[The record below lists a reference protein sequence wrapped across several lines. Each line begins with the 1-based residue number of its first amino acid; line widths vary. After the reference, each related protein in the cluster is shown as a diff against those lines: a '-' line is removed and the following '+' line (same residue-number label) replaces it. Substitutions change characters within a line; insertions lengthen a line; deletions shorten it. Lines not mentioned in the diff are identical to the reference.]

1 MATDALLIY
10 MNDHLAG
17 SRTAIELL
25 EQMVDSTS
33 ETEAREFLERLHT
46 EIVQDRDVLEKLI
59 SRAGGRPSVVRDAG
73 GWIAE
78 KFARL
83 KLAIDDPSDG
93 PLRRLEALEILAL
106 GIQGKASLW
115 RALST
120 VAPAVPALAGVNFAD
135 LGQRAAAQYARVEAG
150 RIEAAQA
157 AFMRAVGE
165 RK

>member
-1 MATDALLIY
+1 MATDALVIY
-10 MNDHLAG
+10 MNDHFAG

-25 EQMVDSTS
+25 EQMVDSTN
-33 ETEAREFLERLHT
+33 ETEARGFLERLHA
-46 EIVQDRDVLEKLI
+46 EIVEDRDVLENLI
-59 SRAGGRPSVVRDAG
+59 SRAGGTPSVVRDAG

-120 VAPAVPALAGVNFAD
+120 VAPAMPALAGVNFAD
-135 LGQRAAAQYARVEAG
+135 LGQRAAAQYARVEAR

-157 AFMRAVGE
+157 AFMRPVGE